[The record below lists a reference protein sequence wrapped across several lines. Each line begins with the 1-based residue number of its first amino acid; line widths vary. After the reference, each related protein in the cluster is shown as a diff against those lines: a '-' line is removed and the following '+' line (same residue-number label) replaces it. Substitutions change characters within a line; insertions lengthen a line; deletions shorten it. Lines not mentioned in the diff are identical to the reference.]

1 MLGWPVLV
9 WLVWIRADGWLLL
22 WLVAVGYWCSRTPS
36 LRIQAL
42 GIDNG
47 QWWVQQGLRR
57 QSVQWRSGWR
67 RSDLLVLWY
76 GRWPWQALVVRR
88 QHLPSA
94 ESFRQL
100 KAALY
105 GLLPTTSVD

>member
-1 MLGWPVLV
+1 MLGWPLLV
-9 WLVWIRADGWLLL
+9 WLVWSQSGWWLLV
-22 WLVAVGYWCSRTPS
+22 WLGLSGYWCSRKPS

-47 QWWVQQGLRR
+47 QWWIQQNQRR
-57 QSVQWRSGWR
+57 LNVQWRSGWR
-67 RSDLLVLWY
+67 RSDLLVLRY

-88 QHLPSA
+88 QHLASA
-94 ESFRQL
+94 EAFRQL

-105 GLLPTTSVD
+105 GLLPATADL